1 MADRDSPNH
10 SFLGWTC
17 RVTVSLFISV
27 AGIQQEVCRQ
37 EEGVVD
43 QLARAQ
49 EGEENGGAE

>member
-43 QLARAQ
+43 QLARTQ